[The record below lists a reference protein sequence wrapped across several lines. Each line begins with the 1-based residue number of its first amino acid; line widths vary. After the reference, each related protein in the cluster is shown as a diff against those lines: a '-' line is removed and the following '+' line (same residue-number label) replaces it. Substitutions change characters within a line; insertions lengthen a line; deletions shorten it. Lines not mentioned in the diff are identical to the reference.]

1 MRSLKGAAP
10 VPVASVDRPA
20 AHHIV
25 TVGLGVVRE
34 IQGCKSKSKDS
45 SERYVWSLY
54 VGASSYQS
62 VVDFLN

>member
-10 VPVASVDRPA
+10 VPVASVSIDQLL
-20 AHHIV
+20 II
-25 TVGLGVVRE
+25 LGVVRE

>member
-1 MRSLKGAAP
+1 MRSLKGASP
-10 VPVASVDRPA
+10 VPVASVNRPA

-45 SERYVWSLY
+45 SEKIRLVFVCRCIELSER
-54 VGASSYQS
+54 G
-62 VVDFLN
+62 